1 MVKHEWVEKRLLC
14 QKKTLVWAHKF
25 QEFFGFESIAPIN
38 NVFIGQMYSI
48 PIETQDID
56 GLKSALYKRFNIEV
70 PVFMNELQVFVR
82 FSFQVFNSD
91 EDMQRLFDAMK
102 TLQQEDCFS
111 IKN

>member
-1 MVKHEWVEKRLLC
+1 
-14 QKKTLVWAHKF
+14 
-25 QEFFGFESIAPIN
+25 
-38 NVFIGQMYSI
+38 MYSI